1 VVSVH
6 GLRILRSSLFGA
18 LALGLGLL
26 HGGSAEASSPFLVV
40 PEPAEAE
47 SKPAYRYANMTDDE
61 AFAELDRRQIPYT
74 RVAVAPGVRAPI
86 RLAGRLHGVYIHS
99 SVPLEERATTMF
111 EILDAR
117 LALALDDFA
126 AVLERHDI
134 DEVVH
139 YTMYRP
145 NVAREDHGARDVAQ
159 RPRPAS
165 ARPGPRA
172 AVSTAG
178 QARTRASKVAPKAV
192 EKAPAK
198 AIAPAPEKAPAKAV
212 APPAAEKTP
221 AKAIAPAPVK
231 TPAVKL
237 PAAVAP
243 DKSALEM
250 KKPGEGSAP
259 SGKKQKSPAQP
270 AQKPREVVAVE
281 APAAKGSAPP
291 VEAAKPAQQA
301 AVKKGSAPIA
311 VAKPAQQA
319 AVKGSAPVEAKPAQ
333 AAPKP
338 VVKAVQA
345 EKVVKAPAA
354 PAPAPRPHPR
364 TTWAPPGTRHPAG
377 LAIDVGLLHKRDG
390 TWLSVESHFH
400 GQIGA
405 QTCGEGAPI
414 PQDPRARE
422 LRELVCESQT
432 AGVFTYVLTPNYNAA
447 HVDHYHMEIKPG
459 VRWFLVH

>member
-1 VVSVH
+1 MSDH
-6 GLRILRSSLFGA
+6 ALRILRSSLFGA

-26 HGGSAEASSPFLVV
+26 PGGRAEAASPFLVV
-40 PEPAEAE
+40 PEQAEAE
-47 SKPAYRYANMTDDE
+47 SSPAYRFANMTNDE

-74 RVAVAPGVRAPI
+74 RVDVAPGVRAPI

-145 NVAREDHGARDVAQ
+145 NVAREDHGPRDVAQ
-159 RPRPAS
+159 QPRPPS
-165 ARPGPRA
+165 ARPGRRA

-178 QARTRASKVAPKAV
+178 QARTRAGKGAPKAADKTPT
-192 EKAPAK
+192 KAAD
-198 AIAPAPEKAPAKAV
+198 PAPEKAPAKAAV
-212 APPAAEKTP
+212 TPPAPDKAPAKAAIAPPAPEKTP
-221 AKAIAPAPVK
+221 ARAAAPAPAK
-231 TPAVKL
+231 TPAAQL

-243 DKSALEM
+243 DKSALGM
-250 KKPGEGSAP
+250 KKPSEGSAP

-270 AQKPREVVAVE
+270 APKPREVVAAE
-281 APAAKGSAPP
+281 APAAKVSAPAE
-291 VEAAKPAQQA
+291 VKPAQP
-301 AVKKGSAPIA
+301 APKS
-311 VAKPAQQA
+311 VVKPAL
-319 AVKGSAPVEAKPAQ
+319 
-333 AAPKP
+333 
-338 VVKAVQA
+338 A
-345 EKVVKAPAA
+345 EKVAKAPAA
-354 PAPAPRPHPR
+354 PAPAPAPPPRPRPR

-400 GQIGA
+400 GHIGA
-405 QTCGEGAPI
+405 QTCGEGVAP

-422 LRELVCESQT
+422 LRELVCESQ
-432 AGVFTYVLTPNYNAA
+432 AGGIFTYVLTPNYNAA
-447 HVDHYHMEIKPG
+447 HADHYHMEIKPG
-459 VRWFLVH
+459 VHWFLFH

>member
-1 VVSVH
+1 MVSVH

-26 HGGSAEASSPFLVV
+26 HGGTAKAASPFLVV

-47 SKPAYRYANMTDDE
+47 STPAYRYANMTDDE

-99 SVPLEERATTMF
+99 SVPLEQRATTMF

-159 RPRPAS
+159 KPRTAS

-178 QARTRASKVAPKAV
+178 QARTRASKVAPKVA
-192 EKAPAK
+192 EKTPAK
-198 AIAPAPEKAPAKAV
+198 AIAPAAPEKAPAKAV
-212 APPAAEKTP
+212 APPVAEKTP
-221 AKAIAPAPVK
+221 AKAAAPAPAKV
-231 TPAVKL
+231 PAVKL

-250 KKPGEGSAP
+250 KKPGEGAAP
-259 SGKKQKSPAQP
+259 SGKKQKSPAPP
-270 AQKPREVVAVE
+270 APKPREVVAAE

-291 VEAAKPAQQA
+291 V
-301 AVKKGSAPIA
+301 
-311 VAKPAQQA
+311 VAKPAPA
-319 AVKGSAPVEAKPAQ
+319 AVKGSAPVVAKPAPAAVKGTAPVEAKPAP
-333 AAPKP
+333 AAPKV
-338 VVKAVQA
+338 VVKPAPA
-345 EKVVKAPAA
+345 EKVAKAPVV
-354 PAPAPRPHPR
+354 PVPRPHPR

-405 QTCGEGAPI
+405 QTCGDGAPT

-432 AGVFTYVLTPNYNAA
+432 GGIFTYVLTPNYNAA

-459 VRWFLVH
+459 VHWFLFH

>member
-1 VVSVH
+1 MGVRRVGRVVSVH
-6 GLRILRSSLFGA
+6 GLRLLRSSLFGA

-26 HGGSAEASSPFLVV
+26 HGGRAEAASPFLVV
-40 PEPAEAE
+40 PDAAEAE
-47 SKPAYRYANMTDDE
+47 SRPAYRYANMTNEE

-74 RVAVAPGVRAPI
+74 RVDVAPGVRAPI

-145 NVAREDHGARDVAQ
+145 NVAREDQGPREVAQ
-159 RPRPAS
+159 AGKAPS
-165 ARPGPRA
+165 RPGPRA

-178 QARTRASKVAPKAV
+178 QTRARASKAAAPKLPEKAV

-198 AIAPAPEKAPAKAV
+198 AAAPAQPPPAKVVGPATPAAPGKAPVAKV
-212 APPAAEKTP
+212 PAA
-221 AKAIAPAPVK
+221 AGG
-231 TPAVKL
+231 L
-237 PAAVAP
+237 
-243 DKSALEM
+243 DKSALGA
-250 KKPGEGSAP
+250 KKPGEGAAP
-259 SGKKQKSPAQP
+259 AKMKQKSPAAP
-270 AQKPREVVAVE
+270 GPKPREVVTAE
-281 APAAKGSAPP
+281 APAAKASLPAAPAGKP
-291 VEAAKPAQQA
+291 AQITAKPAAKPA
-301 AVKKGSAPIA
+301 
-311 VAKPAQQA
+311 PAD
-319 AVKGSAPVEAKPAQ
+319 
-333 AAPKP
+333 
-338 VVKAVQA
+338 
-345 EKVVKAPAA
+345 KVVKVATAPAPVA
-354 PAPAPRPHPR
+354 ALPAPAPPRPRPR

-400 GQIGA
+400 GHIGA
-405 QTCGEGAPI
+405 QTCGEGAPA

-422 LRELVCESQT
+422 LRELVCESQS
-432 AGVFTYVLTPNYNAA
+432 GGIFTYVLTPNYNAA
-447 HVDHYHMEIKPG
+447 HVDHYHMELKPG
-459 VRWFLVH
+459 VHWFLYH